1 MLCNRKI
8 YDMYLFSLLLF
19 RLKTTHSMMSFSRHI
34 ILWLHQC
41 SAVYVD
47 NLSMVTGSLSMN
59 PPTYLTMQDNQVKE
73 NLKLPKMYIMM
84 WVLLE
89 KCYINYI

>member
-1 MLCNRKI
+1 
-8 YDMYLFSLLLF
+8 
-19 RLKTTHSMMSFSRHI
+19 
-34 ILWLHQC
+34 
-41 SAVYVD
+41 
-47 NLSMVTGSLSMN
+47 
-59 PPTYLTMQDNQVKE
+59 MQDNQVKE